1 MNRSAAVIRQ
11 PVFMAATLWLT
22 PVLAVG
28 LYGLGIPTPAA
39 LAIALVA
46 AAVVASI
53 VSEPLAVTLRPAE
66 SSRAVMIA
74 VTVVTLVAIVQIARL
89 SVFMGNVNRRDLSM
103 DPSDVWR
110 TQHCCLTAYSEAARF
125 AAENT
130 HNIYETSLYEPRFM
144 DDLKVDPYHYPPAF
158 LLLPRALQLVTD
170 DFLRLRAVWFSIQAL
185 VLGGIALFLPW
196 WIGGKP
202 GAYALAGAVLFL
214 ATPQSL
220 FSLQQGNFQTTAIA
234 VAVWAFLLLWTKRL
248 KTAAVLLAYV
258 SVSKIFPGVLVLYL
272 AAARRW
278 REVAWIAV
286 SAALIVALAV
296 MTFGVRPF
304 SDFIHYE
311 IPRISNGDGFPQAE
325 LRAAF
330 NNQSVY
336 GLTVRLRLMGA
347 DWLDAPT
354 GLAIASLYGFLI
366 LALTAYAGWKY
377 RIDVTQPRTRLQIVQ
392 IALGLV
398 VLGSFRSPFVGFY
411 GMAGVVWLMTL
422 LAADVQ
428 TSRALLVWFGGIATL
443 CAMHTALPSVGE
455 AISLTT
461 RLTST
466 IGFAI
471 ALGMSFWAIR
481 HAVYAAPRS
490 GASPHQAIP

>member
-1 MNRSAAVIRQ
+1 M
-11 PVFMAATLWLT
+11 
-22 PVLAVG
+22 
-28 LYGLGIPTPAA
+28 
-39 LAIALVA
+39 
-46 AAVVASI
+46 
-53 VSEPLAVTLRPAE
+53 
-66 SSRAVMIA
+66 
-74 VTVVTLVAIVQIARL
+74 
-89 SVFMGNVNRRDLSM
+89 
-103 DPSDVWR
+103 
-110 TQHCCLTAYSEAARF
+110 
-125 AAENT
+125 
-130 HNIYETSLYEPRFM
+130 
-144 DDLKVDPYHYPPAF
+144 
-158 LLLPRALQLVTD
+158 
-170 DFLRLRAVWFSIQAL
+170 
-185 VLGGIALFLPW
+185 
-196 WIGGKP
+196 
-202 GAYALAGAVLFL
+202 
-214 ATPQSL
+214 
-220 FSLQQGNFQTTAIA
+220 
-234 VAVWAFLLLWTKRL
+234 
-248 KTAAVLLAYV
+248 
-258 SVSKIFPGVLVLYL
+258 
-272 AAARRW
+272 
-278 REVAWIAV
+278 

-336 GLTVRLRLMGA
+336 GLTVRLRLMGV

-354 GLAIASLYGFLI
+354 GRAIASLYGFLI

-377 RIDVTQPRTRLQIVQ
+377 RIDATQPRTRLQIVQ

-428 TSRALLVWFGGIATL
+428 TSRALLVWFGFIATL

-461 RLTST
+461 KLTST

-481 HAVYAAPRS
+481 HGVYAAPRAGGPLTRRCRS
-490 GASPHQAIP
+490 LRRDCSRRPTSCRALDRSRSR